1 MEGRPRP
8 PQRGSC
14 DRESGRLQGF
24 APPKAGIEPRDSA
37 SAESRLAKQALVL
50 DWDGTVTERDGLH
63 MAIERFG
70 DLDVFD
76 ALEDELGTTLT
87 LDEVI
92 AAEMATIK
100 APLGEVRDWLVEHV
114 RVRPGFRE
122 LVAEHEPLIVS
133 SGFRE
138 LIEPILER
146 EGVRARVVANHIAA
160 GPEGWRATFPE
171 SPLCEVCGERCKRS
185 AVGSLGPFAYAGD
198 GYSDRCVALAAQL
211 RFARDGLAEWL
222 DEQGVAYE
230 PFDDLH
236 DVRAALRL
244 AQEDGAGDGR
254 GG

>member
-1 MEGRPRP
+1 MLNHHKRP
-8 PQRGSC
+8 
-14 DRESGRLQGF
+14 L
-24 APPKAGIEPRDSA
+24 
-37 SAESRLAKQALVL
+37 ALVL

-76 ALEDELGTTLT
+76 ALEQELGKTLT

-92 AAEMATIK
+92 ATEMATIR
-100 APLGEVRDWLVEHV
+100 APFEEVRGWLVEHV
-114 RVRPGFRE
+114 RVRAGFRE
-122 LVAEHEPLIVS
+122 LVAEHDPLIVS
-133 SGFRE
+133 SGFRQ

-146 EGVRARVVANHIAA
+146 EDVRARVVANDVVV
-160 GPEGWRATFPE
+160 GPDGWCATFAE
-171 SPLCEVCGERCKRS
+171 GPLCEVCGERCKRS

-198 GYSDRCVALAAQL
+198 GYSDRCVALAAEV

-236 DVRAALRL
+236 HVRASLRVL
-244 AQEDGAGDGR
+244 LKDGAGDGR